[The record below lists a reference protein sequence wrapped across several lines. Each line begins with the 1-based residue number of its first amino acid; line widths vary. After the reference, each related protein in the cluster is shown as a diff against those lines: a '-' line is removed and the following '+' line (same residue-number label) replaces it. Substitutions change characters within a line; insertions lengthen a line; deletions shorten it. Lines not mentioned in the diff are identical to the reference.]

1 MMGLSTFSAAIR
13 RNHESRKYGTLVS
26 AVNWFKEQSGRS
38 KGWGKGYIRFN
49 FVYDLDNK
57 LLYIRYGLSKLCQK
71 LKFSACQSVETSLLG
86 RSGNL
91 RYPNEGEFEN
101 GPIGRK
107 GNFDS
112 VGCTER
118 AEDRKTK
125 QCHPK
130 KEGGS

>member
-1 MMGLSTFSAAIR
+1 MGLSNFSAAIR

-49 FVYDLDNK
+49 FVCGLDNK

-71 LKFSACQSVETSLLG
+71 LKFSACQSVETSLLD

-91 RYPNEGEFEN
+91 RYLN
-101 GPIGRK
+101 
-107 GNFDS
+107 
-112 VGCTER
+112 
-118 AEDRKTK
+118 
-125 QCHPK
+125 
-130 KEGGS
+130 